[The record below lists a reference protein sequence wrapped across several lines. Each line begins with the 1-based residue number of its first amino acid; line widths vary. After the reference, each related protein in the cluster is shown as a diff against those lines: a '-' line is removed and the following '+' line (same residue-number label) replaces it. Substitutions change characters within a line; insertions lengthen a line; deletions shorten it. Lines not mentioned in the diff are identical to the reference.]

1 MSAGGESARN
11 LGGKAVNVPAASS
24 VVSAEAGNRPAA
36 GPNRSQAMN
45 EVFIPII
52 IAPTSMLVLGWIVRT
67 ISINRRLRETAKLQT
82 EMQTKLLEKF
92 GTSQDMLQFLASDAG

>member
-1 MSAGGESARN
+1 
-11 LGGKAVNVPAASS
+11 
-24 VVSAEAGNRPAA
+24 
-36 GPNRSQAMN
+36 MN

-92 GTSQDMLQFLASDAG
+92 GLWVQLLGHVCAGSIHQSET